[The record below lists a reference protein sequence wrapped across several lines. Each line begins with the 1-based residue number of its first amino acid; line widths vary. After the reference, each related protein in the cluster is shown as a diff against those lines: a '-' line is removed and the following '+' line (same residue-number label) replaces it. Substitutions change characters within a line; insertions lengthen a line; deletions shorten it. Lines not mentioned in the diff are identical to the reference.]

1 VAEKELR
8 EDIASIEAVLLNC
21 VTDSD
26 VSKHASDI
34 EKHLHKI
41 KGLAPMM
48 GQDEI
53 GNIAALLDKIFKSL
67 LTGVII
73 AGMYDAMKVSCQFM
87 HDKLDKK
94 NPDYDVIRTLLEKID
109 GQFTQ

>member
-1 VAEKELR
+1 MAEKELR
-8 EDIASIEAVLLNC
+8 EDIAAIEAVLLNC
-21 VTDSD
+21 MADSD

-48 GQDEI
+48 GQDDI

-67 LTGVII
+67 SKGII
-73 AGMYDAMKVSCQFM
+73 VAGMYDALKASCQFM
-87 HDKLDKK
+87 RNKLDKK
-94 NPDYDVIRTLLEKID
+94 NPDYSAIRTLLEKIHE
-109 GQFTQ
+109 

>member
-8 EDIASIEAVLLNC
+8 EDIAAIEAVLLNC
-21 VTDSD
+21 MNDSD

-34 EKHLHKI
+34 EKRLHKI

-48 GQDEI
+48 GQDDI
-53 GNIAALLDKIFKSL
+53 GNIAVLLDKIFKSL
-67 LTGVII
+67 LTGAII
-73 AGMYDAMKVSCQFM
+73 VGICDAMKASCQFM
-87 HDKLDKK
+87 NDKLDKK
-94 NPDYDVIRTLLEKID
+94 NPNYDVLRTLLEKIH